1 MQKASLILFIQQHLP
16 FNKAIAPAIAEHFDQ
31 VELAKNDF
39 FLKEGQLSD
48 QYLFL
53 ESGFIR
59 SYTLDTEG
67 NEVTTNLYG
76 NNQVVFEVYSFFNRT
91 RSRENFQC
99 ITGCRG
105 YSIRFETLNELFH
118 TIPEFRE
125 FGRAILVK
133 GYSALKLRTLSL
145 INETAEQRYQNLVN
159 SSPEIFQNVPLK
171 YIASYLGITD
181 SSLSRIRRE
190 SIKK

>member
-1 MQKASLILFIQQHLP
+1 MQKASLIQFIQQHLP

-31 VELAKNDF
+31 AELAKNDF
-39 FLKEGQLSD
+39 FLKDGQLSD

-99 ITGCRG
+99 ITDCSG
-105 YSIRFETLNELFH
+105 YIIHFETLNKLFH

-133 GYSALKLRTLSL
+133 GYSALKHRTLSL

-190 SIKK
+190 SAKK